1 VQARAGLPE
10 VRLRRGEVDGEPPR
24 REQQGEVQELVRV
37 ALRRERHRHMATP
50 ESDSIAVVRF
60 RLGIREDSGICG
72 YIDQFGEE
80 IA

>member
-1 VQARAGLPE
+1 
-10 VRLRRGEVDGEPPR
+10 
-24 REQQGEVQELVRV
+24 
-37 ALRRERHRHMATP
+37 MATP

-60 RLGIREDSGICG
+60 RLEIREDSGICG

>member
-1 VQARAGLPE
+1 
-10 VRLRRGEVDGEPPR
+10 
-24 REQQGEVQELVRV
+24 
-37 ALRRERHRHMATP
+37 MATP
-50 ESDSIAVVRF
+50 ESDSIAVVWFRLGIREDISIF